1 MDADRGPGQQGG
13 MRYGRAVSAQA
24 VARILYL
31 VAGAAVFIALARLLG
46 PAQLGQYAW
55 AVTFL
60 TIAIALADGGMSPL
74 IARDLVA
81 TGERRSA
88 WLANFLAFRL
98 ALGLL
103 VGLLAMPV
111 VALMAPEAVRVPLL
125 LCCPLLPLIAARFY
139 DPVFQV
145 ADRPFLSVHV
155 TLVYVALAPLGIL
168 AALLAA
174 EPVGWAVLA
183 FGVAAIGY
191 GLAGLVLTWRLIR
204 PDRRAIGRG
213 GLGEIGRAVAP
224 LMASALITA
233 LAQRVDVLI
242 LAALGGVAAAGQ
254 YNAAYRFLDI
264 GLAML
269 VTVLAPLLSVFA
281 ALAARS
287 PDRLRAGFRAMMRP
301 IAVAGLLVGLLAIPL
316 AEPVLRLVY
325 GAAFAPASTALILL
339 AWKLAA
345 AAVSLL
351 AFVLVMT
358 TGSIGYT
365 VWSSAAALVIIV
377 VLNGLLAPRLG
388 ATGAA
393 IASLAAE
400 VLQLVVNLVMVA
412 RAMPGV
418 LERGWWA
425 RFAAAAIPAFLLA
438 LTPQAG
444 LPLPVQAVLPAGLFL
459 ALLFALRALPRN
471 PIPSLRIE
479 AAAPS
484 DP

>member
-1 MDADRGPGQQGG
+1 

-24 VARILYL
+24 AARILYL
-31 VAGAAVFIALARLLG
+31 FAGAAVFVALARMLG

-60 TIAIALADGGMSPL
+60 AIAMALADGGMSPL

-81 TGERRSA
+81 AGERRSA

-111 VALMAPEAVRVPLL
+111 VVLLAPEAVRVPLL

-183 FGVAAIGY
+183 FGAAAFGY
-191 GLAGLVLTWRLIR
+191 GLAGLILAWRLIR
-204 PDRRAIGRG
+204 PDPRAVGRG

-233 LAQRVDVLI
+233 LAQRVDVLV
-242 LAALGGVAAAGQ
+242 LAELGGDAAAGQ

-264 GLAML
+264 GSAVL
-269 VTVLAPLLSVFA
+269 VTVLTPLLSVFA
-281 ALAARS
+281 ALA
-287 PDRLRAGFRAMMRP
+287 PDRLRAAFQAMMRL
-301 IAVAGLLVGLLAIPL
+301 IAVAGLLIGLMAIPL

-325 GAAFAPASTALILL
+325 GAAFAGASTALVLL

-345 AAVSLL
+345 AFVSLL

-358 TGSIGYT
+358 TASIGYT
-365 VWSSAAALVIIV
+365 VWSSAAALAIIV
-377 VLNGLLAPRLG
+377 ALNGLLAARLG

-393 IASLAAE
+393 IASLGAE
-400 VLQLVVNLVMVA
+400 ILQLAVNLVMAA
-412 RAMPGV
+412 RAMPGA
-418 LERGWWA
+418 LERGWWT
-425 RFAAAAIPAFLLA
+425 RLAAAAAPAFLLA
-438 LTPQAG
+438 LMPQAG
-444 LPLPVQAVLPAGLFL
+444 LPLPLQAVLPASLLL
-459 ALLFALRALPRN
+459 ALLFVLRALPRN
-471 PIPSLRIE
+471 PIPLLRIE
-479 AAAPS
+479 AEARAQAAPE
-484 DP
+484 DGGPARDR